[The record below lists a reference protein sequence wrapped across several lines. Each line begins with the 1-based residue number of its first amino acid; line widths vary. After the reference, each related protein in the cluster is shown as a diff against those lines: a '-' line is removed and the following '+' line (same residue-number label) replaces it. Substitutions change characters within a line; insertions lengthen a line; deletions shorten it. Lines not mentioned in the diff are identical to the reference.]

1 MLYKERAR
9 GMVSDDIQMTFTV
22 NRAAWIG
29 DDLSG
34 SMPHATLRSVFSNKN
49 MTFLLSVSDCWCRRW
64 LSTWVWITRFGGLVR
79 AAVRRWWWWWWRH
92 NCRHKKPKISEEKLE
107 SEPPVVKKRRFPFAG
122 ESVRWGYNPIHYVK
136 WISKI
141 AEDPQFYVD
150 NVDTMTLICYEV
162 PYKHWEM
169 LQMTQ
174 NFPFS
179 PQKEQKKEFY
189 IIYIYI

>member
-34 SMPHATLRSVFSNKN
+34 SLPHSTLRSVFSNKN

-79 AAVRRWWWWWWRH
+79 AAVRRWWRWWWRH
-92 NCRHKKPKISEEKLE
+92 NCRHKSQKSRRKSWNRHPPWSKKGVFRSRERASDGGITQYIMSNESPKSLKTRNKMVEMLWTCWLYDAKSLINIEKCCKWRKIS
-107 SEPPVVKKRRFPFAG
+107 PFPHKKNTR
-122 ESVRWGYNPIHYVK
+122 
-136 WISKI
+136 
-141 AEDPQFYVD
+141 
-150 NVDTMTLICYEV
+150 DTLYTIRE
-162 PYKHWEM
+162 
-169 LQMTQ
+169 
-174 NFPFS
+174 
-179 PQKEQKKEFY
+179 
-189 IIYIYI
+189 